1 MHACVRV
8 CVHER
13 EKEFEW
19 VCVCVC
25 MHAACVCDE
34 MHISIA
40 LCKCSGSYE
49 MGHHK
54 YLLSQD
60 ETHAQR
66 ALTQRGIMAGK
77 LKGVMPATTPSGR
90 RYVIVSMSL
99 AMPCSVSPSCSDVM
113 LQQCSTTSAASSKR
127 RKPQDN
133 SASFMSM
140 LNQQT
145 RELTS
150 TC

>member
-1 MHACVRV
+1 MCERASVRACVRACV
-8 CVHER
+8 CMRER
-13 EKEFEW
+13 ERERESLCGC
-19 VCVCVC
+19 VYVCVC
-25 MHAACVCDE
+25 MHACVCDE

-40 LCKCSGSYE
+40 LCKCSRSYE

-66 ALTQRGIMAGK
+66 ALTQSGIMAGK

-90 RYVIVSMSL
+90 RYVMVSMSL

-133 SASFMSM
+133 SALF
-140 LNQQT
+140 
-145 RELTS
+145 R
-150 TC
+150 